1 MSLSRYHST
10 QTLKRFLAHESA
22 SGLILMMVAALA
34 LICANTALT
43 QGFYSFVTQHHIQ
56 LFVND
61 GLMALFFL
69 LVGAELKREM
79 VAGVLSNRARFI
91 QPCCAAIGGMLV
103 PSLIFLFINRDMPDY
118 WRGWAIPAATDI
130 AFALGVLSLLGSRI
144 PKQIKVALAA
154 IAILDDL
161 GAIIIIALFY
171 TVQLHLGYML
181 LAVAGVAGLYMLHRF
196 YVSQIGPY
204 LLAGMVIWIGFFLG
218 GVHPTLAGVLTAIA
232 LPIKNRDGELQADAA
247 LYRVEHGLH
256 PYVAFLIVPIFAFV
270 NAGVS
275 LQGMNLGSILHS
287 LPLGIA
293 LGLLVGKPLGIMGG
307 LYVAHATGLA
317 RKTVEE
323 SWSAYVVMAFLCGIG
338 FTMALFIGGLAF
350 SDAAIIA
357 KVKLGILTGSALA
370 GVTGVVLA
378 LCVLPRRQI
387 KLT

>member
-1 MSLSRYHST
+1 MGMA
-10 QTLKRFLAHESA
+10 FLA
-22 SGLILMMVAALA
+22 LL
-34 LICANTALT
+34 CANTSFTQDFYHAVT
-43 QGFYSFVTQHHIQ
+43 QGNLL

-91 QPCCAAIGGMLV
+91 QPCCAAIGGMMI
-103 PSLIFLFINRDMPDY
+103 PSVIFLLMNYDTPQT

-144 PKQIKVALAA
+144 PKQIKIALAA

-171 TVQLHLGYML
+171 TAQLHMGYML
-181 LAVAGVAGLYMLHRF
+181 LAAAGVAGLYMLNRHIVMR
-196 YVSQIGPY
+196 VWPY
-204 LLAGMVIWIGFFLG
+204 MLVGLVIWIGFFKG
-218 GVHPTLAGVLTAIA
+218 GVHPTLAGVLTALA
-232 LPIKNRDGELQADAA
+232 LPVRNGSGELQADAA

-256 PYVAFLIVPIFAFV
+256 PYVAFLIVPFFAFM

-275 LQGMNLGSILHS
+275 MQGLHVSSVLQSV
-287 LPLGIA
+287 PLGIA
-293 LGLLVGKPLGIMGG
+293 LGLCLGKPLGILGG
-307 LYVAHATGLA
+307 LAIAHITGLA
-317 RKTVEE
+317 RKASDE
-323 SWSAYVVMAFLCGIG
+323 SWIAYGVMACLCGIG

-350 SDAAIIA
+350 ADPALMEQ
-357 KVKLGILTGSALA
+357 VKLGVLAGSAVA
-370 GVTGVVLA
+370 GVLGAVLA
-378 LCVLPRRQI
+378 ISLLQPERN